1 MQNRKFGEPER
12 GTGAMARRD
21 SAAIQ
26 TPAPAGK
33 REAGS
38 YPSPSFLN
46 ALND

>member
-12 GTGAMARRD
+12 DTGAMARED
-21 SAAIQ
+21 SAAIH

>member
-1 MQNRKFGEPER
+1 
-12 GTGAMARRD
+12 MAREE
-21 SAAIQ
+21 SAAIH

-33 REAGS
+33 RQPGS

>member
-12 GTGAMARRD
+12 GTGAMTRG
-21 SAAIQ
+21 I
-26 TPAPAGK
+26 APAGT

>member
-12 GTGAMARRD
+12 DTAMARGD

>member
-1 MQNRKFGEPER
+1 
-12 GTGAMARRD
+12 MARGD